1 MRITHLKKE
10 EDKTMFSKVL
20 VATDVS
26 EASDHVINCLHQLR
40 PLGLK
45 EVVLANAL
53 GIKHLDALKYEL
65 TRLVEPRLSVQKQN
79 LEKQGFATKIEIGPG
94 LPSYEINRIA
104 EKENVSLIALGTH
117 GMGLTSHL
125 LGGMASEIIHSA
137 TKPLLIIRLIVKEEG
152 GIPCSELACLDLGQ
166 SLLYATDFSD
176 TAHRAFSYIEKM
188 VESGWKKVTLMHVQD
203 IVKIGKHLENRLEE
217 SKKIDQERL
226 EMLKAKLI
234 EKGAKQVKIALP
246 YGAPISEILKE
257 SQQDN
262 YSLIVM
268 GSQGSGFIKEIFLGS
283 VSHNLVR
290 LASLP
295 VLLIPAL
302 RQ

>member
-1 MRITHLKKE
+1 
-10 EDKTMFSKVL
+10 MFSKVL

-65 TRLVEPRLSVQKQN
+65 ARLVEPRLLAQKQN
-79 LEKQGFATKIEIGPG
+79 LENQGFATKIEIGPG

-117 GMGLTSHL
+117 GMGLTTHL

-137 TKPLLIIRLIVKEEG
+137 IKPLLIIRLIVKEED
-152 GIPCSELACLDLGQ
+152 GIPCSQPACLDLGQ

-176 TAHRAFSYIEKM
+176 TAHRAFTYVEKM
-188 VESGWKKVTLMHVQD
+188 VESGWKKITLVYVQD
-203 IVKIGKHLENRLEE
+203 IVRIGKHLENRLEE
-217 SKKIDQERL
+217 FNRIDGERL
-226 EMLKAKLI
+226 EMLKAKLM
-234 EKGAKQVKIALP
+234 EKGAKQVKIVLP
-246 YGAPISEILKE
+246 LGSPISEILKE
-257 SQQDN
+257 SQQDD

-268 GSQGSGFIKEIFLGS
+268 GSQGSGFIKEVFLGS
-283 VSHNLVR
+283 VSHNVVR
-290 LASLP
+290 LAALP

-302 RQ
+302 RR

>member
-1 MRITHLKKE
+1 
-10 EDKTMFSKVL
+10 MFSKVL
-20 VATDVS
+20 VATDGS

-65 TRLVEPRLSVQKQN
+65 ARLVEPRLLAQKQN

-117 GMGLTSHL
+117 GMGLTTHL

-137 TKPLLIIRLIVKEEG
+137 IKPLLIIRLIVKEEG
-152 GIPCSELACLDLGQ
+152 GIPCSQPACLDLTQ
-166 SLLYATDFSD
+166 TVLYATDFSD
-176 TAHRAFSYIEKM
+176 TAHRAFTYVEKM
-188 VESGWKKVTLMHVQD
+188 VESGWKKVTLMHVLD
-203 IVKIGKHLENRLEE
+203 IAKIGEHLEKRLEE
-217 SKKIDQERL
+217 FSKIDQERL
-226 EMLKAKLI
+226 EMLKDKLVR
-234 EKGAKQVKIALP
+234 KGAKDVKIMLP
-246 YGAPISEILKE
+246 SGAPISEILKE
-257 SQQDN
+257 SRQGN

-268 GSQGSGFIKEIFLGS
+268 GSQGHGFIKEVFLGS
-283 VSHNLVR
+283 VSHNVVR